1 MTNGE
6 KDQNNTESGFLLP
19 SPVCHTPDRATVL
32 SVLLTLIR
40 SAQPEWNTL
49 MLKKNDPLNPLV
61 HIHRNYSFKLQLK
74 YVFIFVLWSP
84 IYLIFNLTSPL
95 LCFVEVVQDHLCR
108 DLIFIKN
115 SSNRKSQAFQ
125 RVSNQCT
132 QPSHPAQLETDRQ
145 KLSSAR

>member
-74 YVFIFVLWSP
+74 YVFIFVL
-84 IYLIFNLTSPL
+84 
-95 LCFVEVVQDHLCR
+95 
-108 DLIFIKN
+108 
-115 SSNRKSQAFQ
+115 
-125 RVSNQCT
+125 
-132 QPSHPAQLETDRQ
+132 
-145 KLSSAR
+145 